1 MNELNNNRAA
11 LISGNLP
18 LDEMRKVK
26 LEATGKIDTGNKL
39 LGLDMVV
46 RDENGDILDTNTI
59 CTTELFE
66 NHVNALTRIEKA
78 NVGLNCCAYFC
89 KLISFNAYISDFCI
103 IAPVSRSRSVA
114 KSKQI
119 LAQHTVACKC
129 VCVQVPG

>member
-46 RDENGDILDTNTI
+46 RDENGDILDTNAI
-59 CTTELFE
+59 CTTELYE
-66 NHVNALTRIEKA
+66 NHVNAVTRIEKA
-78 NVGLNCCAYFC
+78 NVG
-89 KLISFNAYISDFCI
+89 
-103 IAPVSRSRSVA
+103 
-114 KSKQI
+114 
-119 LAQHTVACKC
+119 
-129 VCVQVPG
+129 